1 MKFKIGVD
9 GGGTKTEGVLVN
21 AAGNVAAIHV
31 GAGSNPSLVG
41 AERARSVVA
50 ATLDSLRAQAGGLAA
65 VDGAKPVIEA
75 TLLCM
80 AGSPSHW
87 QEFAC
92 GLKDF
97 GRVTTVD
104 DSGPVLELA
113 THGQPGLVLHAG
125 TGSFVAARGPAGT
138 VHYAGGLGWRL
149 GDPGSGY
156 DIGRRGIARGLLD
169 LQAGMTTTK
178 LGQAVCQHMGL
189 DNGAAITRRLYQ
201 DADAAERI
209 STFAPVVLQL
219 ATAGNPAATQVV
231 VSSAVE
237 LLDVA
242 VRLGEQLFSES
253 MLDRIAAG
261 LSGPILTLPV
271 VRDVLAQRAPFP
283 LAPVEGTPIE
293 GVRRMLAE
301 MA

>member
-9 GGGTKTEGVLVN
+9 GGGTKTEGVLVDD
-21 AAGNVAAIHV
+21 AGNVAAIHV

-41 AERARSVVA
+41 AERARSVVS
-50 ATLDSLRAQAGGLAA
+50 ATLDSLRAQAGGIAQA
-65 VDGAKPVIEA
+65 DGSRPEITA

-80 AGSPSHW
+80 AGSPSLW
-87 QEFAC
+87 QEYAG
-92 GLKDF
+92 GLANF

-149 GDPGSGY
+149 GDPGSAH
-156 DIGRRGIARGLLD
+156 DIGRRGIARALLD
-169 LQAGMTTTK
+169 LQAGMNTTK
-178 LGQAVCQHMGL
+178 LAQALCHHLGL
-189 DNGAAITRRLYQ
+189 DDAPSITRKLYQ
-201 DADAAERI
+201 DPEAAERI
-209 STFAPVVLQL
+209 APFAPVVLQL
-219 ATAGNPAATQVV
+219 AAADNPAAKQVV
-231 VSSAVE
+231 VQSAIE
-237 LLDVA
+237 LLEIA

-261 LSGPILTLPV
+261 LSGPILTQPA
-271 VRDVLAQRAPFP
+271 VRDVLAQRAPFA
-283 LAPVEGTPIE
+283 LSPVEGTPIE

-301 MA
+301 MD